1 MDREITIEKMR
12 LGISA
17 CLLGENVR
25 YDGGHKRDRFL
36 TDTLGQY
43 IEYVPVCPEMECG
56 LGVPR
61 ESMHLEGDPDSPR
74 LVTTHSKQDMTDR
87 MVKWARKR
95 VEELEKND
103 LCGFIFKSN
112 SPSSGMERVRVYN
125 EKGTS
130 IKKGVGIFARIF
142 MDLFPLLPVEDE
154 GRLHDPE
161 LRENFIERIF
171 TLKMW
176 REVLAKKESRGN
188 VVDFH
193 TKYKLLIL
201 SHSPKHYRAMGKLV
215 AQAKDLPSK
224 ELYRKYQT
232 LLMESLQLRATVKKN
247 ANVLQHMMGYFK
259 EQLSS
264 DEKQE
269 LLEVIDHYR
278 KEYFPLIVPITL
290 INHHVRKYN
299 QPYLKQQ
306 VYLNPHPLELQLRNH
321 V

>member
-1 MDREITIEKMR
+1 MEKIK
-12 LGISA
+12 LGIST

-25 YDGGHKRDRFL
+25 YDGGHKLDRFL
-36 TDTLGQY
+36 TDTLGQFVK
-43 IEYVPVCPEMECG
+43 YVPVCPEVERG
-56 LGVPR
+56 LPIPR

-74 LVTTHSKQDMTDR
+74 LVTTRTKQNMTDR

-95 VEELEKND
+95 VVKLEKED

-125 EKGTS
+125 EKGVP
-130 IKKGVGIFARIF
+130 IKKGVGMFAKIF
-142 MDLFPLLPVEDE
+142 MEHFPLLPVEDE
-154 GRLHDPE
+154 GRLHNPK
-161 LRENFIERIF
+161 LRENFTERIF
-171 TLKMW
+171 TLKRW
-176 REVLAKKESRGN
+176 REALRKKESRGGI
-188 VVDFH
+188 VDFH
-193 TKYKLLIL
+193 TKHKLLIL
-201 SHSPKHYRAMGKLV
+201 SHGTKYYHAMGKLV
-215 AQAKDLPSK
+215 AMAKDLALK
-224 ELYRKYQT
+224 ELYQQYQT
-232 LLMESLQLRATVKKN
+232 LLMESLQLKTTPKKN

-264 DEKQE
+264 DEKQD

-278 KEYFPLIVPITL
+278 KGYIPLIVPITL
-290 INHHVRKYN
+290 INHCVRKYD